1 MCGTMCRMQKRSL
14 VPSAF
19 LALALAA
26 CGGAAPSSPPA
37 SASAAAA
44 SKPAASVAAA
54 SASAKPAA
62 SGATAGS
69 AGAKPAAPAAA
80 GGPLKI
86 GMLLPYTGPL
96 SQAGI
101 DNQASF
107 DLYLEQ
113 TGGTL
118 GGRKVELIKADDQAN
133 ADVALTKARQLV
145 ENDKVA
151 MILGGQATPVCY
163 AVAPY
168 ARDQKVPFMAVAD
181 CAAQDLTTNPKYA
194 SPYLV
199 RTLATILSAVD
210 PAADWAIKAGFKK
223 AIIMTSDF
231 APGIQFSDL
240 FSSAFIA
247 RGGTIV
253 QELHPPL
260 GTADMGPYLT
270 QLTQDADLFALFEPG
285 ADGVKMA
292 QQYNSYL
299 GNRKLQLLDL
309 ASQMTNDGNR
319 SQLGATING
328 LVVESAYM
336 EALNTPANQNF
347 LKLYRAKFPPDKPPS
362 QEHAFGWVGIQF
374 LDEALKKVNG
384 DVSDTQKFL
393 NALYSTSIESPRG
406 TVKLDEHHDGV
417 SDTFVYQFEGIGGS
431 AIQKPI
437 ATYSQTGQ
445 FWDRTPDQLSKFP
458 LGQNKGKWVGMT
470 KDKLGDVI
478 TPPKA

>member
-1 MCGTMCRMQKRSL
+1 MKL
-14 VPSAF
+14 AAF
-19 LALALAA
+19 SFIAILSLAA
-26 CGGAAPSSPPA
+26 CGGAAAPSAAPA
-37 SASAAAA
+37 SAPA
-44 SKPAASVAAA
+44 SKPAAASAAASVKPAASAAA

-62 SGATAGS
+62 SAAATAS
-69 AGAKPAAPAAA
+69 AKPAASTAA
-80 GGPLKI
+80 GGTLKI

-96 SQAGI
+96 AQAGI
-101 DNQASF
+101 DNQQSF

-118 GGRKVELIKADDQAN
+118 GGRKVELVKADDQGN
-133 ADVALTKARQLV
+133 ADVALTKARGLV
-145 ENDKVA
+145 ENDKVSL
-151 MILGGQATPVCY
+151 ILGGQATPVCY

-168 ARDQKVPFMAVAD
+168 ARDQKIPFMAVAD

-199 RTLATILSAVD
+199 RTLPAIVPGADS
-210 PAADWAIKAGFKK
+210 AADWAAKNGFKK

-240 FSSAFIA
+240 FSSAFIY

-260 GTADMGPYLT
+260 GTADMGPYLS
-270 QLTQDADLFALFEPG
+270 QLTQDADLLAMFEPG
-285 ADGVKMA
+285 ADGVKLA
-292 QQYNSYL
+292 QQYNNYV
-299 GNRKLQLLDL
+299 GGRKLQLLDI

-319 SQLGATING
+319 LQLGSTING
-328 LVVESAYM
+328 LVVQSSYM

-347 LKLYRAKFPPDKPPS
+347 LKLYYAKYPNKPPS
-362 QEHAFGWVGIQF
+362 QEHSFGWSGIQF

-384 DVSDTQKFL
+384 DVSDTQRFL
-393 NALYSTSIESPRG
+393 NALYSTTIESPRG
-406 TVKLDEHHDGV
+406 TIKLDEHHDGI
-417 SDTFVYQFEGIGGS
+417 SDSYIYQYEQGS
-431 AIQKPI
+431 SVPTQKPLT
-437 ATYSQTGQ
+437 TYSQITQ

-478 TPPKA
+478 TLPKS